1 MSKYLYG
8 AAVQGI
14 QNFIFQTNRL
24 REIVGASALVEN
36 ICTDLFWNFI
46 KDPDYDV
53 HSIIHAAGNIKH
65 VFESEEICRR
75 VVREFPKCVAEY
87 APGIT
92 LSQAVVQLD
101 DNMDFGNCANELEE
115 KLRAQR
121 NKPMPST
128 TFSLMAMH
136 RSRSANMPAID
147 YLSLAG
153 KDMEYIDAATFAKCF
168 HVHNGI
174 RERRNAM
181 SLCKKAFGIHNLSCK
196 QIAFDTT
203 DITEQNDWIAIIH
216 ADGNGLGRIVQ
227 KYGHKQDEF
236 KRFSQDL
243 DKNTKAA
250 AVSAF
255 EYIKEK
261 YHWKEIIPIR
271 PIVLGGDDFTVICRA
286 DLALDYVRSF
296 IEHFER
302 NNSKY
307 NLTACAGIAYVKSSY
322 PFYYGYELAEAL
334 CAYAKKDAKS
344 FNQELPASCIQMHKV
359 QDSFVEEYKD
369 IIKRELEP
377 TSNIN
382 FAFGPYYVSDN
393 PLPGARWTIAQ
404 LIEKANLLDCHEG
417 NAVKSNLRQWLTLL
431 YKGETEKAEQK
442 RIRMKELYRGNS
454 NRDNSNMR
462 GLIDEVTKETKRHG
476 TEGQDVRCY
485 PVYDIL
491 VQHTLNT
498 QTTKTNE

>member
-1 MSKYLYG
+1 M
-8 AAVQGI
+8 
-14 QNFIFQTNRL
+14 
-24 REIVGASALVEN
+24 
-36 ICTDLFWNFI
+36 
-46 KDPDYDV
+46 
-53 HSIIHAAGNIKH
+53 
-65 VFESEEICRR
+65 
-75 VVREFPKCVAEY
+75 
-87 APGIT
+87 
-92 LSQAVVQLD
+92 
-101 DNMDFGNCANELEE
+101 
-115 KLRAQR
+115 
-121 NKPMPST
+121 
-128 TFSLMAMH
+128 
-136 RSRSANMPAID
+136 
-147 YLSLAG
+147 
-153 KDMEYIDAATFAKCF
+153 
-168 HVHNGI
+168 
-174 RERRNAM
+174 
-181 SLCKKAFGIHNLSCK
+181 SCK

-307 NLTACAGIAYVKSSY
+307 NLTACAGIAYVKSSF

-344 FNQELPASCIQMHKV
+344 FNQDLPASCIQMHKV
-359 QDSFVEEYKD
+359 QDSFVEDYAS

-377 TSNIN
+377 TSDIN
-382 FAFGPYYVSDN
+382 FAFGPYYVN
-393 PLPGARWTIAQ
+393 ANQLPEARWTIAQ
-404 LIEKANLLDCHEG
+404 LIEKANLLDCQEG

-431 YKGETEKAEQK
+431 YNGETEKAEQK
-442 RIRMKELYRGNS
+442 LIRMKELY
-454 NRDNSNMR
+454 RDNSNMR

-476 TEGQDVRCY
+476 TEGKDVRCY
-485 PVYDIL
+485 PVYDML

-498 QTTKTNE
+498 QTTKKKE

>member
-1 MSKYLYG
+1 MTKFLYG

-36 ICTDLFWNFI
+36 ICTELFKNFI
-46 KDPDYDV
+46 HDPDYDE

-75 VVREFPKCVAEY
+75 VVREFPKRVAEY

-92 LSQAVVQLD
+92 LSQAVVQFD
-101 DNMDFGNCANELEE
+101 DNTDFGNCANELEE

-121 NKPMPST
+121 NKPMPSI

-136 RSRSANMPAID
+136 RSRSTNIPAID
-147 YLSLAG
+147 YLSIVG
-153 KDMEYIDAATFAKCF
+153 KKMEYVDAATLAKCF

-174 RERRNAM
+174 RGDRRNAL
-181 SLCKKAFGIHNLSCK
+181 SLCKTAFGIPDLSYK
-196 QIAFDTT
+196 QIAFDTE

-227 KYGHKQDEF
+227 KYGHNRTDLKT
-236 KRFSQDL
+236 FSQDL

-261 YHWKEIIPIR
+261 YHWEIIPIR

-322 PFYYGYELAEAL
+322 PFYYAYELAENL
-334 CAYAKKDAKS
+334 CKYAKKDAKS
-344 FNQELPASCIQMHKV
+344 FQDLPVSCVQMHKV
-359 QDSFVEEYKD
+359 QDSFVEDYAS

-377 TSNIN
+377 TSDIN
-382 FAFGPYYVSDN
+382 FAFGPYYVSAN
-393 PLPGARWTIAQ
+393 QLPEARWTIAQ
-404 LIEKANLLDCHEG
+404 LIEKASLLDCQEG

-431 YKGETEKAEQK
+431 YNGETEKADQK
-442 RIRMKELYRGNS
+442 LNRMKELYR
-454 NRDNSNMR
+454 DNSNMR
-462 GLIDEVTKETKRHG
+462 SLIDEVTKGANRHG
-476 TEGQDVRCY
+476 TEGKDVLCY
-485 PVYDIL
+485 PIYDML

-498 QTTKTNE
+498 QTTKTKE